1 MDGPMRGFDMEDSM
15 MDGIEMES
23 QMGRGFGGIRGR
35 GGRGMGMDGPMR
47 GGMGG
52 PMRGGMGMGMDGP
65 MRGFDM
71 EDSMMDGIEM
81 ESQMGR
87 GFGGIRGRGGRGM
100 GMDGPMRGGMGGPMR
115 GGMGMGMD
123 GPMRGFDMEDSMMDG
138 MEMES
143 QMGRGFGGPRGR
155 GGSGRG
161 GGNGNSIP
169 SLIDMD
175 IDKPSGY
182 EESEDIKEEFSGM
195 RADSS
200 NDQRANFMKKH
211 MNQDQGS
218 MASNKPQSLDQLP
231 QSANVKPGDWM
242 CPNPSC
248 ANHNFSWR
256 QECKMCPNPS

>member
-1 MDGPMRGFDMEDSM
+1 M
-15 MDGIEMES
+15 
-23 QMGRGFGGIRGR
+23 R

-47 GGMGG
+47 GG
-52 PMRGGMGMGMDGP
+52 
-65 MRGFDM
+65 RGFDM
-71 EDSMMDGIEM
+71 DVPM
-81 ESQMGR
+81 R
-87 GFGGIRGRGGRGM
+87 GDRGM
-100 GMDGPMRGGMGGPMR
+100 GMDGPMRGGMGGSMR
-115 GGMGMGMD
+115 GGMGMD
-123 GPMRGFDMEDSMMDG
+123 GSMRSGRGFAMDDSMMDG
-138 MEMES
+138 MDMES
-143 QMGRGFGGPRGR
+143 P
-155 GGSGRG
+155 SGRG
-161 GGNGNSIP
+161 GFRGSRGRGESGRGGGNSIP

-195 RADSS
+195 RAESS

-211 MNQDQGS
+211 MNQGQGS

-256 QECKMCPNPS
+256 QECKMCGAPKPTDGKTYSAEQNVEFKKTE